1 MAILSR
7 VRDDFVSYNTDYCH
21 GNSKVYITYWLSIH
35 YFAYLLDDKT
45 YRSIKHRNSRI
56 LGW

>member
-35 YFAYLLDDKT
+35 YFAYHLDSKMYTD
-45 YRSIKHRNSRI
+45 
-56 LGW
+56 L

>member
-7 VRDDFVSYNTDYCH
+7 VPDDFVSYNTDYCH

-35 YFAYLLDDKT
+35 YFAYPLDGKMYTD
-45 YRSIKHRNSRI
+45 
-56 LGW
+56 L